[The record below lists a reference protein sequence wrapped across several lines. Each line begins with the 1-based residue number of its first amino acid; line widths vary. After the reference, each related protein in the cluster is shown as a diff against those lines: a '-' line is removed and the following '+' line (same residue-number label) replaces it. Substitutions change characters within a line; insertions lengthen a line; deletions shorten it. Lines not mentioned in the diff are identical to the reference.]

1 MAQEPRMKK
10 TNLRFL
16 LALGSRKVVVLENEQ
31 QLSVYSDTSHSRKSD
46 RVNAERI
53 GHAVTAR

>member
-1 MAQEPRMKK
+1 MKK